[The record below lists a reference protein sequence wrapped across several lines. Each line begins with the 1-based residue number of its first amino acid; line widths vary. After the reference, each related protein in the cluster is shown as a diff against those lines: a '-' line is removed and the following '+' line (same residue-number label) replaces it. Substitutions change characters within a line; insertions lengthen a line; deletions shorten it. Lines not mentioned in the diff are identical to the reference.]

1 MIYITGD
8 MHAEFDRIM
17 YLAEKMNK
25 DDILI
30 VAGDFGIWNNSP
42 REQYYFKNIS
52 KLDITV
58 LFVDGNHENFDM
70 LNSFEIKEWNGGKIH
85 EIKPNIIHLM
95 RGQIYNINNCSILT
109 FGGAKSHDIQD
120 GILDPKDPDF
130 KIKKRRLVSRRDDI
144 VTGMGAYAVESVAVF
159 PIVPQAP
166 GRTPTDPTGGFVDV
180 VHNQPTFRNI
190 CVPTIFRAV
199 LIKEVLS
206 LRVRES
212 PVNRV
217 GIDGGDGIDSRLIE
231 FQIVRIR
238 HPSEVFPLLET

>member
-8 MHAEFDRIM
+8 IHAEFDRIM
-17 YLAEKMNK
+17 YLAKKMNK

-95 RGQIYNINNCSILT
+95 RGQIYNINNYSILT
-109 FGGAKSHDIQD
+109 FGGGKSHDIQD

-130 KIKKRRLVSRRDDI
+130 KIKKRRLKKQGKYMWRVKNQTWWPEEMPSDEEYEECLKNLEKCNYKVDYI
-144 VTGMGAYAVESVAVF
+144 ITHCGPKSVVQMGTGINDSDKLTDFFETINSKIDYKHWYFGHYHKDTEITRKHTLVF
-159 PIVPQAP
+159 E
-166 GRTPTDPTGGFVDV
+166 
-180 VHNQPTFRNI
+180 NMKE
-190 CVPTIFRAV
+190 
-199 LIKEVLS
+199 LIK
-206 LRVRES
+206 
-212 PVNRV
+212 
-217 GIDGGDGIDSRLIE
+217 
-231 FQIVRIR
+231 
-238 HPSEVFPLLET
+238 HET